1 MIAVIRYS
9 AGNVLSVMN
18 ALSRLGKDTVL
29 TDDPATIKS
38 ADHVI
43 FPGVGEAS
51 SAMRYLREHG
61 LDEVIRNLTQP
72 FLGICLGMQLM
83 CSASDEGDTEC
94 LGIFPERVTLFP
106 GGRGYK
112 IPHMGWNNLENLSGP
127 LFSHV
132 SPGED
137 VYFVHSYYVPVSR
150 YSSAIAEYDGLSFS
164 ASLSKDNFHGVQ
176 FHPEKSGDVGER
188 ILRSFLEEI

>member
-18 ALSRLGKDTVL
+18 ALSRLGKDAVL
-29 TDDPATIKS
+29 TDDPAMIKN

-61 LDEVIRNLTQP
+61 LDDVIRNLTQP

-106 GGRGYK
+106 GGRGCK
-112 IPHMGWNNLENLSGP
+112 IPHM
-127 LFSHV
+127 
-132 SPGED
+132 
-137 VYFVHSYYVPVSR
+137 
-150 YSSAIAEYDGLSFS
+150 
-164 ASLSKDNFHGVQ
+164 
-176 FHPEKSGDVGER
+176 
-188 ILRSFLEEI
+188 

>member
-18 ALSRLGKDTVL
+18 ALSRLGKDAVL
-29 TDDPATIKS
+29 TDDPAMINS

-72 FLGICLGMQLM
+72 FL
-83 CSASDEGDTEC
+83 
-94 LGIFPERVTLFP
+94 
-106 GGRGYK
+106 
-112 IPHMGWNNLENLSGP
+112 
-127 LFSHV
+127 
-132 SPGED
+132 
-137 VYFVHSYYVPVSR
+137 
-150 YSSAIAEYDGLSFS
+150 
-164 ASLSKDNFHGVQ
+164 
-176 FHPEKSGDVGER
+176 
-188 ILRSFLEEI
+188 

>member
-18 ALSRLGKDTVL
+18 ALSRLGRDAIL
-29 TDDPATIKS
+29 TDDPKTIKS

-51 SAMRYLREHG
+51 SAMRYLRDHG

-83 CSASDEGDTEC
+83 CSASDEGNTEC

-106 GGRGYK
+106 GGRGFK
-112 IPHMGWNNLENLSGP
+112 IPHMGWNNLEKLSGP
-127 LFSHV
+127 LFGHV
-132 SPGED
+132 SSGEY
-137 VYFVHSYYVPVSR
+137 VYFVHSYYVPASC
-150 YSSAIAEYDGLSFS
+150 YSSAVTEYDGILFS

-188 ILRSFLEEI
+188 ILRSFLEEL

>member
-18 ALSRLGKDTVL
+18 ALSRLGKDAVL
-29 TDDPATIKS
+29 TDDPAMINS

-106 GGRGYK
+106 GGRGFK
-112 IPHMGWNNLENLSGP
+112 IPHMGWNNLEKLSGP
-127 LFSHV
+127 LFGHV
-132 SPGED
+132 SSGEY
-137 VYFVHSYYVPVSR
+137 VYFVHSYYVPASC
-150 YSSAIAEYDGLSFS
+150 YSSAVTEYDGISFS

-188 ILRSFLEEI
+188 ILRSFLEEL